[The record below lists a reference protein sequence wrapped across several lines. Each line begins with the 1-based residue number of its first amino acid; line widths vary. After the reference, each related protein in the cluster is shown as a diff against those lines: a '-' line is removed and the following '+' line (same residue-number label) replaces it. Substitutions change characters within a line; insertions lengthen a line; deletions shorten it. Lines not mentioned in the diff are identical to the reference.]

1 MLGFQ
6 VYPTTELP
14 GNLKDT
20 KMREGEIKSVIKTER
35 SHIAFTIFGILHDG
49 NWDICI

>member
-20 KMREGEIKSVIKTER
+20 KMREGEIKSLIKTER
-35 SHIAFTIFGILHDG
+35 SHIAFAIFGILHDG
-49 NWDICI
+49 NRDICT